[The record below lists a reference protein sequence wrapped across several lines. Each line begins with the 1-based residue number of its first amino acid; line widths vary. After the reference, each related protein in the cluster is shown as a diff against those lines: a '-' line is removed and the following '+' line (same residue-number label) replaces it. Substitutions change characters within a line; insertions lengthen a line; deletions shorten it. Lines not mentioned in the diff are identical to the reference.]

1 MYLYLYIYIYIS
13 IYLYLYLYFIIY
25 TSYYFFIII
34 IIKITKA
41 NWANEFSMNNT
52 NFLPA
57 PQLSH
62 EEEKVFENAF
72 NEAIKQHQG

>member
-1 MYLYLYIYIYIS
+1 
-13 IYLYLYLYFIIY
+13 
-25 TSYYFFIII
+25 
-34 IIKITKA
+34 
-41 NWANEFSMNNT
+41 MNNT

-72 NEAIKQHQG
+72 NEAIKQHQGNLSLIFNNINY